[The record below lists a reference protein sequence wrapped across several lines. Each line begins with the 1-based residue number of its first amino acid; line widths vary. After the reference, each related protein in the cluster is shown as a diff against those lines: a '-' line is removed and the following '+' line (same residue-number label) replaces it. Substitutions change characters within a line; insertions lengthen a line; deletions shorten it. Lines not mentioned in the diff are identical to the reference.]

1 MWVGLKISIWHGNR
15 EKRWTEWRPFIDGA
29 VRLISRIL
37 IVGLGSIG
45 TRHLGLAR
53 ELRPDAD
60 IRVLRHQVCDHTP
73 GAANGVFSNLEQAVG
88 FAPQL
93 SVIANPAP
101 FHMVVAVALAK
112 SGSHLLIE
120 KPLATSL
127 RDVPPLL
134 DITRKKHLVLL
145 TGYNLRF
152 LASLQR
158 FRRLLHEGVVGRVQ
172 SVRCEVGQY
181 LPAWRP
187 DSDYRIG
194 VSARRNLG
202 GGALLEL
209 SHELDYLRWIFGE
222 VRWVRASL
230 SKQSALDI
238 DVEDTAHLLLGFA
251 ATHMHDQLVGS
262 VTLDFIRHDTTRLC
276 TVIGESGSLRWNGLT
291 GVVEHFPAGN
301 GEWSELFHH
310 AQQRDD
316 SYRAEWRHCLDCIE
330 SGHRPL
336 ISGEDG
342 MAVLEI
348 IEAARSSAQES
359 GRQVDLS
366 LVKS

>member
-1 MWVGLKISIWHGNR
+1 M
-15 EKRWTEWRPFIDGA
+15 T
-29 VRLISRIL
+29 LISRIL
-37 IVGLGSIG
+37 IAGLGSIG

-53 ELRPDAD
+53 ELKPDAD
-60 IRVLRHQVCDHTP
+60 IRVLRHQACDHTP
-73 GAANGVFSNLEQAVG
+73 EFADGCFSSLEQAVD
-88 FAPQL
+88 FSPQL

-101 FHMVVAVALAK
+101 FHMPVAIALAE

-120 KPLATSL
+120 KPLAASL
-127 RDVPPLL
+127 SDVPRLL
-134 DITRKKHLVLL
+134 DIAGQKNLVLL

-152 LASLQR
+152 LPSLRR
-158 FRRLLHEGVVGRVQ
+158 FRRLVHEGMVGRVL
-172 SVRCEVGQY
+172 SVRCEVGQF

-187 DSDYRIG
+187 GSDYRKG
-194 VSARRNLG
+194 VSARRDLG
-202 GGALLEL
+202 GGVLLEL
-209 SHELDYLRWIFGE
+209 SHELDYLRWIFGD

-230 SKQSALDI
+230 SKQSALQI
-238 DVEDTAHLLLGFA
+238 DVEDTAHLILGFA
-251 ATHMHDQLVGS
+251 SAQDPDQLVGT
-262 VTLDFIRHDTTRLC
+262 VTLDFIRQDTTRLC

-301 GEWSELFHH
+301 GEWNEVFRH

-330 SGHRPL
+330 SGHHPL

-348 IEAARSSAQES
+348 IEAAKSSAQKS
-359 GRQVDLS
+359 GRQVDLTPVES
-366 LVKS
+366 

>member
-1 MWVGLKISIWHGNR
+1 M
-15 EKRWTEWRPFIDGA
+15 
-29 VRLISRIL
+29 RLISRIL

-53 ELRPDAD
+53 ELNPDAD
-60 IRVLRHQVCDHTP
+60 IRVLRHQTCDHIP
-73 GAANGVFSNLEQAVG
+73 KFADGCFSSLEQAID
-88 FAPQL
+88 FSPQL

-101 FHMVVAVALAK
+101 FHMPVAIALAK

-120 KPLATSL
+120 KPLAASL
-127 RDVPPLL
+127 SDVPQLL
-134 DITRKKHLVLL
+134 AIAGQKNLVLL

-152 LASLQR
+152 LPALQR
-158 FRRLLHEGVVGRVQ
+158 FRRLLHEGMVGRVL

-187 DSDYRIG
+187 DSDYRSG
-194 VSARRNLG
+194 VSARRDLG

-230 SKQSALDI
+230 SKQSALQI
-238 DVEDTAHLLLGFA
+238 DVEDTAHLILGFA
-251 ATHMHDQLVGS
+251 SAQAPDQLVGT
-262 VTLDFIRHDTTRLC
+262 VTLDFIRHDTTRQC

-291 GVVEHFPAGN
+291 GVVEHFSAGN
-301 GEWSELFHH
+301 GDWNEVFRHT
-310 AQQRDD
+310 QQRDD

-330 SGHRPL
+330 SGHPPL
-336 ISGEDG
+336 ISGVDG

-359 GRQVDLS
+359 GRQVDLAS
-366 LVKS
+366 VGS